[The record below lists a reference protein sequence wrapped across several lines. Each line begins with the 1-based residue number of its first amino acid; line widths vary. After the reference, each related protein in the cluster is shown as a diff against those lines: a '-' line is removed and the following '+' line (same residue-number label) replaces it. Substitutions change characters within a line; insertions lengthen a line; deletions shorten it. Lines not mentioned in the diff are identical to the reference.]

1 MTGAVTAEPGD
12 AAAQGTSSAGFEVH
26 LDVFEGPFDLLLGLI
41 SKHKLDITEV
51 ALSQVTDE
59 FIAYIRARADGWDLD
74 QASYFLLVAATL
86 LDLKAARLL
95 PSGEVEDEE
104 DLALLEARDLLFA
117 RLLQYRAYKEVAAV
131 FAGRMTVQGRRFARR
146 VPMEP
151 QFAEL
156 LPEVLLG
163 LGPAEFAAIAAR
175 TLAPR
180 PVPEVSTA
188 HLHMPQTTV
197 REQAA
202 ILASQL
208 TRLGRATFR
217 RLAADCA
224 GTYEV
229 VARFLALLELYREGS
244 VSFDQVA
251 PLGELYVTWVADQP
265 AHPAPASDRR
275 GRKRVSMSEGPGP
288 MPDDPAPDGSV
299 PDDEQPLPPEVA
311 AGPGLRASLEAILLV
326 VDEPVPEVVIAQ
338 VLERPRGEVA
348 AALRDLAASYDAEQ
362 RGFDLREVAGGWRFY
377 TRAECAPVV
386 ERFVRDG
393 QEVRLTQAA
402 LETLAVV
409 AYRQPVS
416 RARVSAVR
424 GVNCDSVL
432 RTLTL
437 RGLVEEAGTDAETGA
452 ILYRTTGYFL
462 ERLGLAGLDELPE
475 LAPFLPEHVEDVEDA
490 VDEHQG
496 S

>member
-1 MTGAVTAEPGD
+1 MTAEPGD
-12 AAAQGTSSAGFEVH
+12 AAAQGTSPGGFEVH

-131 FAGRMTVQGRRFARR
+131 FAGRMSVQGRRFARR

-188 HLHMPQTTV
+188 HLHTPQTTV

-244 VSFDQVA
+244 VSFDQVT

-265 AHPAPASDRR
+265 VR
-275 GRKRVSMSEGPGP
+275 
-288 MPDDPAPDGSV
+288 
-299 PDDEQPLPPEVA
+299 PLA
-311 AGPGLRASLEAILLV
+311 AG
-326 VDEPVPEVVIAQ
+326 DEDAA
-338 VLERPRGEVA
+338 GE
-348 AALRDLAASYDAEQ
+348 
-362 RGFDLREVAGGWRFY
+362 G
-377 TRAECAPVV
+377 
-386 ERFVRDG
+386 
-393 QEVRLTQAA
+393 
-402 LETLAVV
+402 
-409 AYRQPVS
+409 
-416 RARVSAVR
+416 
-424 GVNCDSVL
+424 N
-432 RTLTL
+432 
-437 RGLVEEAGTDAETGA
+437 EEA
-452 ILYRTTGYFL
+452 
-462 ERLGLAGLDELPE
+462 
-475 LAPFLPEHVEDVEDA
+475 
-490 VDEHQG
+490 
-496 S
+496 